1 MRRGTATAHPTHE
14 HTLTRGVAPRPRT
27 VTQDAVWGM
36 GLQDA
41 VWGMG
46 LQDAVWGM
54 GLQDAVWGM
63 GLVSIGKDHAI
74 LVSAWEMQPRNPAST
89 ILARKFAHDFSAPAT
104 CKRASVW
111 RHFAAGKR

>member
-27 VTQDAVWGM
+27 VT
-36 GLQDA
+36 
-41 VWGMG
+41 
-46 LQDAVWGM
+46 QDAVWGM